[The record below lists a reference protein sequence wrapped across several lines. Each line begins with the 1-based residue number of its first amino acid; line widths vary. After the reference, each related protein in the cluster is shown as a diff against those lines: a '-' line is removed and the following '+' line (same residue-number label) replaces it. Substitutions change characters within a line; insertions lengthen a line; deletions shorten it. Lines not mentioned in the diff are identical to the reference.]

1 METSVV
7 DAGKLLSIQMT
18 SFSEP
23 SVRGSKPYS
32 NSSLSNI
39 CSSSIDFL
47 LKYSY
52 IQDSFKIVKNR
63 NRRYAIFLLKVKTKT
78 MKMIFHQERSVHTI
92 RLFASGPSNAND
104 KVTCQNATKI
114 ILVGIIIVSIVVNH
128 YGQNR
133 SSAMNVVTRR
143 ALGIGLV
150 IVAVDNP
157 QNQKEGHHSGIRR

>member
-1 METSVV
+1 
-7 DAGKLLSIQMT
+7 
-18 SFSEP
+18 
-23 SVRGSKPYS
+23 
-32 NSSLSNI
+32 
-39 CSSSIDFL
+39 
-47 LKYSY
+47 
-52 IQDSFKIVKNR
+52 
-63 NRRYAIFLLKVKTKT
+63 
-78 MKMIFHQERSVHTI
+78 MKMIFHQERSVHPI

-114 ILVGIIIVSIVVNH
+114 ILVGIIIASIVVNH